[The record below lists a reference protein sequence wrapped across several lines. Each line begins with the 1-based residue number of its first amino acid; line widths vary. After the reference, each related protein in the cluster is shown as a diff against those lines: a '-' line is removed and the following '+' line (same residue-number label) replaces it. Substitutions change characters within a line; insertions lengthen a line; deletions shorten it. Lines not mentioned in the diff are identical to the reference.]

1 MSLKKQL
8 LELKKD
14 FVPANVVRSGYPD
27 PEHMLYANF
36 NVILNFS
43 SLSRYKERLALAFWR
58 LSLARLVRPHTELN
72 GDGKCEAK

>member
-14 FVPANVVRSGYPD
+14 FVPANVVRSGYLD
-27 PEHMLYANF
+27 PEYANF
-36 NVILNFS
+36 NAILIFS
-43 SLSRYKERLALAFWR
+43 SLSRYKERLALSFWR
-58 LSLARLVRPHTELN
+58 LSLPRLVRPNTELN